1 MYRVLIMRASR
12 LSRYSWTMFDFAN
25 QPFYTLIM
33 TFVFSVYF
41 TDVFIAGEDGAQKLT
56 LTQTISGVAI
66 AILSPVLGSITDIK
80 GNRKLLMG
88 ITSILFVIGMALLWY
103 SPPGAPDG
111 IWIVMFGLILASAMV
126 GFSEVFNNSVL
137 ATIETPENSGWL
149 SGMGYGLGYISGLIA
164 LILFLLILVWP
175 GGETENLFGLNTSEY
190 EHIRIVGPLCAIWY
204 ALFIIPLFLFTPDL
218 KKKPI
223 TTFDSIKIGLTN
235 FINTFKEAKR
245 YKNIFTFLITRMFYQ
260 DALNALFVI
269 GGVYASIVV
278 GMTLTQVLILG
289 IILNILAGP
298 SSIYGGYLNDV
309 IGSKNV
315 INLSLWGLLA
325 SGILGLSIDKD
336 TIFYFFSV
344 DEYSTSVEDL
354 MFGIF
359 NSISQVTYICV
370 VIGISI
376 FYGPAQTASRALMI
390 KLAPPDKMTEFFGLY
405 AFAGKST
412 AWLVPGLM
420 SLILAFTG
428 SLQYAMISI
437 VLFNLIGIVG
447 MYFVDE
453 Q

>member
-1 MYRVLIMRASR
+1 
-12 LSRYSWTMFDFAN
+12 
-25 QPFYTLIM
+25 
-33 TFVFSVYF
+33 
-41 TDVFIAGEDGAQKLT
+41 
-56 LTQTISGVAI
+56 
-66 AILSPVLGSITDIK
+66 
-80 GNRKLLMG
+80 
-88 ITSILFVIGMALLWY
+88 
-103 SPPGAPDG
+103 
-111 IWIVMFGLILASAMV
+111 MFGLILASAMV

-164 LILFLLILVWP
+164 LILFLIIFVWP
-175 GGETENLFGLNTSEY
+175 GGETDSLFGLNTSEY

-204 ALFIIPLFLFTPDL
+204 AFFIIPLFLFTPDL
-218 KKKPI
+218 KKKQI
-223 TTFDSIKIGLTN
+223 STYDSIKVGLTN
-235 FINTFKEAKR
+235 FINTFREVRK

-260 DALNALFVI
+260 DALNALFVV
-269 GGVYASIVV
+269 GGVYASMVV

-289 IILNILAGP
+289 IILNILSGP
-298 SSIYGGYLNDV
+298 SSIYGGYLNDL

-315 INLSLWGLLA
+315 INLSLWGLLV

-344 DEYSTSVEDL
+344 SEYSAGVENFTL
-354 MFGIF
+354 GIF
-359 NSISQVTYICV
+359 NSISQITYICV

-376 FYGPAQTASRALMI
+376 FYGPAQTASRALML
-390 KLAPPDKMTEFFGLY
+390 KLAPHDKMTEFFGLY

-447 MYFVDE
+447 MYFVNE
-453 Q
+453 K

>member
-1 MYRVLIMRASR
+1 MRASR

-41 TDVFIAGEDGAQKLT
+41 TDIFITGEDGAQKLT
-56 LTQTISGVAI
+56 LTQTISGIAI

-126 GFSEVFNNSVL
+126 GFSEVFNNSAL

-164 LILFLLILVWP
+164 LILFLLIFVWP

-218 KKKPI
+218 KKNPI
-223 TTFDSIKIGLTN
+223 TTFDSIKVGLTN
-235 FINTFKEAKR
+235 FTNTFKEAKR
-245 YKNIFTFLITRMFYQ
+245 HKNIFTFLITRMFYQ
-260 DALNALFVI
+260 DALNALFVV

-289 IILNILAGP
+289 IILNIFAGP
-298 SSIYGGYLNDV
+298 SSIYGGYLNDL

-336 TIFYFFSV
+336 TIFYFISV
-344 DEYSTSVEDL
+344 DEYSASVEDL
-354 MFGIF
+354 TFGIF
-359 NSISQVTYICV
+359 NSVSQVTYICV

-447 MYFVDE
+447 MYFVHE
-453 Q
+453 K

>member
-1 MYRVLIMRASR
+1 MRASK

-41 TDVFIAGEDGAQKLT
+41 TDVFITGEDGAQKLT
-56 LTQTISGVAI
+56 LTQTISGIFI

-80 GNRKLLMG
+80 GNRKMFMG

-111 IWIVMFGLILASAMV
+111 IWVVMFGLILASAMV

-164 LILFLLILVWP
+164 LILFLIIFVWP

-204 ALFIIPLFLFTPDL
+204 VLFIIPLFLFTPDL

-223 TTFDSIKIGLTN
+223 TTLESIKVGLTN
-235 FINTFKEAKR
+235 FINTFREAKK
-245 YKNIFTFLITRMFYQ
+245 YKNIFIFLITRMFYQ
-260 DALNALFVI
+260 DALNALFVV

-298 SSIYGGYLNDV
+298 SSIYGGYLNDL

-344 DEYSTSVEDL
+344 DEYSANVEDFT
-354 MFGIF
+354 FGIF

-370 VIGISI
+370 VIGISL

-420 SLILAFTG
+420 SIILAFTG

-437 VLFNLIGIVG
+437 VFFNLIGIVG
-447 MYFVDE
+447 MYFVHE
-453 Q
+453 K

>member
-1 MYRVLIMRASR
+1 MHMRASR

-41 TDVFIAGEDGAQKLT
+41 TDVFITGDDGAQKLT
-56 LTQTISGVAI
+56 LTQTISGLAI

-149 SGMGYGLGYISGLIA
+149 SGMGYGLGYISGLVA
-164 LILFLLILVWP
+164 LILFLIIFVWP
-175 GGETENLFGLNTSEY
+175 GGETDSLFGLNTSEY

-204 ALFIIPLFLFTPDL
+204 AFFIIPLFLFTPDL
-218 KKKPI
+218 KKKQI
-223 TTFDSIKIGLTN
+223 STYDSIKVGLTN
-235 FINTFKEAKR
+235 FINTFREVRK

-260 DALNALFVI
+260 DALNALFVV
-269 GGVYASIVV
+269 GGVYASMVV

-289 IILNILAGP
+289 IILNILSGP
-298 SSIYGGYLNDV
+298 SSIYGGYLNDL

-315 INLSLWGLLA
+315 INLSLWGLLV

-336 TIFYFFSV
+336 TIFYFFTVS
-344 DEYSTSVEDL
+344 EYSASVESFTL
-354 MFGIF
+354 GIF
-359 NSISQVTYICV
+359 NSVSQITYICV

-376 FYGPAQTASRALMI
+376 FYGPAQTASRALML
-390 KLAPPDKMTEFFGLY
+390 KLAPQDKMTEFFGLY

-437 VLFNLIGIVG
+437 VLFNLIGIIG

-453 Q
+453 K

>member
-1 MYRVLIMRASR
+1 MRASR

-41 TDVFIAGEDGAQKLT
+41 TDVFITGDDGAQKLT
-56 LTQTISGVAI
+56 LTQTISGLAI

-149 SGMGYGLGYISGLIA
+149 SGMGYGLGYISGLVA
-164 LILFLLILVWP
+164 LILFLIIFVWP
-175 GGETENLFGLNTSEY
+175 GGETDSLFGLNTSEY

-204 ALFIIPLFLFTPDL
+204 AFFIIPLFLFTPDL
-218 KKKPI
+218 KKKQI
-223 TTFDSIKIGLTN
+223 STYDSIKVGLTN
-235 FINTFKEAKR
+235 FINTFREVRK

-260 DALNALFVI
+260 DALNALFVV
-269 GGVYASIVV
+269 GGVYASMVV

-289 IILNILAGP
+289 IILNILSGP
-298 SSIYGGYLNDV
+298 SSIYGGYLNDL

-315 INLSLWGLLA
+315 INLSLWGLLV

-344 DEYSTSVEDL
+344 SEYSASVEN
-354 MFGIF
+354 FTVGIF
-359 NSISQVTYICV
+359 NSVSQITYICV

-376 FYGPAQTASRALMI
+376 FYGPAQTASRALML
-390 KLAPPDKMTEFFGLY
+390 KLAPQDKMTEFFGLY

-447 MYFVDE
+447 MYFVNE
-453 Q
+453 K

>member
-1 MYRVLIMRASR
+1 MRASR

-41 TDVFIAGEDGAQKLT
+41 TDVFITGDDGAQKLT
-56 LTQTISGVAI
+56 LTQTISGLVI

-149 SGMGYGLGYISGLIA
+149 SGMGYGLGYISGLLA
-164 LILFLLILVWP
+164 LILFLIIFVWP
-175 GGETENLFGLNTSEY
+175 GGETDSLFGLNTSEY

-204 ALFIIPLFLFTPDL
+204 AFFIIPLFLFTPDL
-218 KKKPI
+218 KKKQI
-223 TTFDSIKIGLTN
+223 STYDSIKVGLTN
-235 FINTFKEAKR
+235 FINTFREVRR

-260 DALNALFVI
+260 DALNALFVV
-269 GGVYASIVV
+269 GGVYASMVV

-289 IILNILAGP
+289 IILNILSGP
-298 SSIYGGYLNDV
+298 SSIYGGYLNDL

-315 INLSLWGLLA
+315 INLSLWGLLV

-344 DEYSTSVEDL
+344 SEYSASVENFTL
-354 MFGIF
+354 GIF
-359 NSISQVTYICV
+359 NSVSQITYICV

-376 FYGPAQTASRALMI
+376 FYGPAQTASRALML
-390 KLAPPDKMTEFFGLY
+390 KLAPQDKMTEFFGLY

-447 MYFVDE
+447 MYFVNE
-453 Q
+453 K

>member
-1 MYRVLIMRASR
+1 
-12 LSRYSWTMFDFAN
+12 MFDFAN

-41 TDVFIAGEDGAQKLT
+41 TDVFITGEDGAQKLT

-80 GNRKLLMG
+80 GNRKLFMG
-88 ITSILFVIGMALLWY
+88 ITSILFVIGMMLLWY

-164 LILFLLILVWP
+164 LILFLLIFVWP
-175 GGETENLFGLNTSEY
+175 GGETENLFGLNTNEY

-223 TTFDSIKIGLTN
+223 TTFESIKVGLTN

-260 DALNALFVI
+260 DALNALFVV

-298 SSIYGGYLNDV
+298 SSIYGGYLNDL

-344 DEYSTSVEDL
+344 DEYSASVEDL
-354 MFGIF
+354 TFGIF

-447 MYFVDE
+447 MYFVQEND
-453 Q
+453 

>member
-1 MYRVLIMRASR
+1 
-12 LSRYSWTMFDFAN
+12 MFDFAN

-41 TDVFIAGEDGAQKLT
+41 TDVFITGEDGAQKLT

-80 GNRKLLMG
+80 GNRKLFMG
-88 ITSILFVIGMALLWY
+88 ITSILFVIGMMLLWY

-164 LILFLLILVWP
+164 LILFLLIFVWP
-175 GGETENLFGLNTSEY
+175 GGETENLFGLNTNEY

-223 TTFDSIKIGLTN
+223 TTFESIKVGLTN
-235 FINTFKEAKR
+235 FINTFKEAKK

-260 DALNALFVI
+260 DALNALFVV

-298 SSIYGGYLNDV
+298 SSIYGGYLNDL

-344 DEYSTSVEDL
+344 DE
-354 MFGIF
+354 
-359 NSISQVTYICV
+359 
-370 VIGISI
+370 
-376 FYGPAQTASRALMI
+376 
-390 KLAPPDKMTEFFGLY
+390 
-405 AFAGKST
+405 
-412 AWLVPGLM
+412 
-420 SLILAFTG
+420 
-428 SLQYAMISI
+428 
-437 VLFNLIGIVG
+437 
-447 MYFVDE
+447 
-453 Q
+453 

>member
-1 MYRVLIMRASR
+1 MRASR

-41 TDVFIAGEDGAQKLT
+41 TDVFITGDDGAQKLT
-56 LTQTISGVAI
+56 LTQTISGLAI

-149 SGMGYGLGYISGLIA
+149 SGMGYGLGYISGLVA
-164 LILFLLILVWP
+164 LILFLIIFVWP
-175 GGETENLFGLNTSEY
+175 GGETDSLFGLNTSEY

-204 ALFIIPLFLFTPDL
+204 AFFIIPLFLFTPDL
-218 KKKPI
+218 KKKQI
-223 TTFDSIKIGLTN
+223 STYDSIKVGLTN
-235 FINTFKEAKR
+235 FINTFREVRK

-260 DALNALFVI
+260 DALNALFVV
-269 GGVYASIVV
+269 GGVYASMVV

-289 IILNILAGP
+289 IILNILSGP
-298 SSIYGGYLNDV
+298 SSIYGGYLNDL

-315 INLSLWGLLA
+315 INLSLWGLLV

-344 DEYSTSVEDL
+344 SEYSASVENFTL
-354 MFGIF
+354 GIF
-359 NSISQVTYICV
+359 NSISQITYICV

-376 FYGPAQTASRALMI
+376 FYGPAQTASRALML
-390 KLAPPDKMTEFFGLY
+390 KLAPHDKMTEFFGLY

-447 MYFVDE
+447 MYFVNE
-453 Q
+453 K

>member
-1 MYRVLIMRASR
+1 MRASK
-12 LSRYSWTMFDFAN
+12 LGRYSWTMFDWAN

-41 TDVFIAGEDGAQKLT
+41 TDVFITGDDGAQKLT
-56 LTQTISGVAI
+56 LTQTISGLAI
-66 AILSPVLGSITDIK
+66 ALLSPVLGSITDIK

-88 ITSILFVIGMALLWY
+88 ITSALFVLGMALLWY

-111 IWIVMFGLILASAMV
+111 IWLVMFGLILASAMV

-149 SGMGYGLGYISGLIA
+149 SGMGYGVGYIAGLIA
-164 LILFLLILVWP
+164 LILFLIILVWP
-175 GGETENLFGLNTSEY
+175 GGETENLYGLNTSEY

-204 ALFIIPLFLFTPDL
+204 AVFIIPLFLFTPDL
-218 KKKPI
+218 KKNDVTVI
-223 TTFDSIKIGLTN
+223 NSVKIGLTN
-235 FINTFKEAKR
+235 FINTFKEARK

-260 DALNALFVI
+260 DALNALFVV
-269 GGVYASIVV
+269 GGVYASLVV
-278 GMTLTQVLILG
+278 GMSLTQVLILG
-289 IILNILAGP
+289 IILNILSGP
-298 SSIYGGYLNDV
+298 SSIYGGYLNDL

-315 INLSLWGLLA
+315 INLSLWGLLV
-325 SGILGLSIDKD
+325 SGLLGLSIDKD
-336 TIFYFFSV
+336 TIFYFFTV
-344 DEYSTSVEDL
+344 NEYSAGVEEFT
-354 MFGIF
+354 FGIF
-359 NSISQVTYICV
+359 NSVSQVTYICV

-376 FYGPAQTASRALMI
+376 FYGPAQTASRALMV
-390 KLAPPDKMTEFFGLY
+390 KLSPQEKMTEFFGLY

-420 SLILAFTG
+420 SLILAFTD

-447 MYFVDE
+447 MYFVSEND